1 MEAFINLLSGW
12 IGWFQFIVVLEP
24 YEEGVL
30 TRLGTFK
37 KVVKGGWHFVRP
49 FGIDEVTKEN
59 VATEVAEMGTQ
70 SLTTQEDY
78 TIQLAA
84 IITYHIFDI
93 KKYIIDV
100 EDAGD
105 ALTDAASGYITDQV
119 ASTPWSE
126 ITKPAFSKSLKKHIQ
141 TQARKWGI
149 GVTNLQF
156 SDVVRCPTLR
166 VLSD

>member
-1 MEAFINLLSGW
+1 MEALIQFLTGW
-12 IGWFQFIVVLEP
+12 VDWFQFIVVLEP

-30 TRLGTFK
+30 TRMGKFK
-37 KVVKGGWHFVRP
+37 KVVKGGWHFVIP
-49 FGIDEVTKEN
+49 FGVDEITKEN

-70 SLTTQEDY
+70 SLTTGDGQ

-84 IITYHIFDI
+84 VITYHIFDVR
-93 KKYIIDV
+93 KYIIDV

-126 ITKPAFSKSLKKHIQ
+126 ITKPSFSKSLKKHIQ

-156 SDVVRCPTLR
+156 SDVVRCPTIR
-166 VLSD
+166 ILSD